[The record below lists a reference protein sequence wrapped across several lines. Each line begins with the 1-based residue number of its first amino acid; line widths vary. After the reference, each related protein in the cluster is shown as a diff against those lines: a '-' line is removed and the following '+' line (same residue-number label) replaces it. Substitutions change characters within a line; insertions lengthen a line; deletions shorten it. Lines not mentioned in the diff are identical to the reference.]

1 MEFKELVENTRSIR
15 RFQENEAISDQEL
28 TELVD
33 LARLAPSGRN
43 LQPLKF
49 LLSNTKSQNDII
61 FKTLSWAGYLVD
73 WDGPA
78 KGERPAG
85 YIVILLDKSL
95 TDKTIDHGF
104 AAQNII
110 LGAREKGLGSCIIK
124 SFEKDELTKDLS
136 IPDYL
141 EIVLVI
147 ALGKPAEKVKIEQ
160 VKDNDIKYWRDDN
173 EVLHVPKRSLQEII
187 IK

>member
-1 MEFKELVENTRSIR
+1 MRFKALVENTRSIR
-15 RFQENEAISDQEL
+15 RFQENEAISDQDL

-49 LLSNTKSQNDII
+49 FLSNTKSQNDLI
-61 FKTLSWAGYLVD
+61 FKTLSWAGYLKD

-78 KGERPAG
+78 QGERPSG
-85 YIVILLDKSL
+85 YIVVLLDKSL

-104 AAQNII
+104 AAQNIV
-110 LGAREKGLGSCIIK
+110 LGAREKGLGSCILK
-124 SFEKDELTKDLS
+124 SVEKDKLAKDLS
-136 IPDYL
+136 MPQHL
-141 EIVLVI
+141 EILMVI
-147 ALGKPAEKVKIEQ
+147 ALGKPAEKIKIEQ